1 MCLLNEFGD
10 VLLNRVILLLDNC
23 AHGLKLSFEGGL
35 ELRQIHLW
43 DCRLA
48 WLIFDYG

>member
-1 MCLLNEFGD
+1 MSFLNQLGD
-10 VLLNRVILLLDNC
+10 VLLNSVILLLDDC
-23 AHGLKLSFEGGL
+23 AHGLKLTFEGGL
-35 ELRQIHLW
+35 QLRQIHLW

>member
-1 MCLLNEFGD
+1 MSLLYQLRY
-10 VLLNRVILLLDNC
+10 VLLDRVVLLLDDC
-23 AHGLKLSFEGGL
+23 AHGLKFPFEGGL